1 MGTFRCLLL
10 VALLLQQNP
19 PARAQQSKVRCPGET
34 TIDMRY
40 CADLSLRQSTDQLR
54 HKFSRPVLQQWNG
67 AATAVC
73 SQAYSAYREG
83 TIFPQLILGCND
95 NLNRAL
101 LKELRGLQ

>member
-40 CADLSLRQSTDQLR
+40 CADLSLRQSTDLLSQ
-54 HKFSRPVLQQWNG
+54 KVSRQVLQQWNG
-67 AATAVC
+67 TAIAIC
-73 SQAYSAYREG
+73 SQAYNAYKEG

-101 LKELRGLQ
+101 LKEFRGLQ